1 MSFVPVDFQGLWKMP
16 AKISQGDGMDWW
28 KQIFDAFKD
37 ADVRQVAY
45 VPDAGHAALIEAC
58 VCDNDI
64 RAIALTAEEEGIALL
79 AGAWLG
85 GVRGALLMQSSGVGN
100 CINML
105 SLAKTCRFPLA
116 LFVTMRGQWNEFN
129 PWQIPMGQTT
139 NSHLNTAG
147 VQTLTAT
154 SPGDVSEL
162 AAATLDQAF
171 SGSSMSALLLHQSL
185 IPVKTFGK

>member
-1 MSFVPVDFQGLWKMP
+1 MRKMP
-16 AKISQGDGMDWW
+16 AKISQGDRMDWW

-58 VCDNDI
+58 ICDNDI
-64 RAIALTAEEEGIALL
+64 RAIALTTEEEGIAVL

-100 CINML
+100 CINMF
-105 SLAKTCRFPLA
+105 SLATACRFPLA
-116 LFVTMRGQWNEFN
+116 LFVTMRGQWHEFN
-129 PWQIPMGQTT
+129 PWQSPMGQTT
-139 NSHLNTAG
+139 NSLLNTAG

-154 SPGDVSEL
+154 SPGDVS
-162 AAATLDQAF
+162 AMAVATLDQAF
-171 SGSSMSALLLHQSL
+171 TGSGMSALLLHQRL
-185 IPVKTFGK
+185 MPVKTFDK